1 MESPVSVAERL
12 GSADLMASAARDVAM
27 IEMRNLSMTFTRSD
41 GTGVTAVDNVTA
53 SFREGEFTCVVG
65 PSGHGKT
72 TLLHLV
78 AGLLRPERG
87 DLVVNGKPVSGPGP
101 DRGVVFQKDSVFPW
115 MRVVDNVSY
124 GPKCR
129 GLDRSRCRKIALRYL
144 HAVGLAHVAHSW
156 PRELSGG
163 MLKRVAVAT
172 AFANDAKVLLLDEP
186 FGSLDYVTRRQ
197 LHRVLLRLWAST
209 DGEAGRRRTVMFV
222 THDVDEALT
231 LADRIIVVQHGQ
243 LVEDIRN
250 TLPRPRSDD
259 DLAQPEILRMKHVL
273 LRYLELDQPGWGGE
287 RETED

>member
-1 MESPVSVAERL
+1 MIVAEIRP
-12 GSADLMASAARDVAM
+12 SADVTAAAAQAAAM
-27 IEMRNLSMTFTRSD
+27 IEMWNLSMTFTRSN
-41 GTGVTAVDNVTA
+41 GTRVTAVDNVTA

-78 AGLLRPERG
+78 AGLLRPVGGE
-87 DLVVNGKPVSGPGP
+87 LVVGGKLVSGPGP

-115 MRVVDNVSY
+115 MRVLDNVSY

-129 GLDRSRCRKIALRYL
+129 GLARSLCREIALRYL
-144 HAVGLAHVAHSW
+144 DAVGLADVAHSW

-172 AFANDAKVLLLDEP
+172 AFANGANVLLLDEP

-197 LHRVLLRLWAST
+197 LHRILLRLWAGT
-209 DGEAGRRRTVMFV
+209 EGEAGRRRTVMFV

-231 LADRIIVVQHGQ
+231 LADRIIVVKHGR

-250 TLPRPRSDD
+250 KLPRPRTDD
-259 DLAQPEILRMKHVL
+259 DLARPEILRMKHVL
-273 LRYLELDQPGWGGE
+273 LRYLELEEPGRTGG
-287 RETED
+287 RETEGPQCS